1 MGRYILIG
9 IFVGFSMFSFAEN
22 NENLKEV
29 VDIVLFHEG
38 ERVVKTRKEFSK
50 YGIRNFLLLDYNK
63 KMNKNYELRTLTKKQ
78 AQEISLYLIKEYRID
93 EIKSFNLQLLLFDTF
108 FNAGYGNASK
118 ITQKA
123 INLYYE
129 EMGKSVHVDGIFGS
143 NTIKILN
150 NLKDE
155 DRFYKD
161 FLEVRLESYKGYS
174 SWKTYGKGWEKR
186 IMSYSKIRDE
196 KTHEENVNDVI
207 NSLKEMND
215 DENLE
220 KIQIINENEKNFIVK
235 SIQKKDMTLKD
246 IALITETLY
255 HVYLEIILKDHKE
268 SKMKLKNVLTA
279 S

>member
-1 MGRYILIG
+1 
-9 IFVGFSMFSFAEN
+9 MFSFAEN